1 MTNFSVGTVGGNAI
15 KIDIDTRVNMLL
27 FSKREIKAAM
37 KMGGKVVQKEARR
50 LISSRAVSAPDGLP
64 GYDTG
69 AMSKSIKVTVGSGG
83 GYVKVMPY
91 KTPAMG
97 KDYYPAY
104 LIYGTN
110 RGIEKR
116 ADFMQVAFKN
126 KQWMIRQA
134 IRAAFL
140 KSLRAVPVGKY

>member
-1 MTNFSVGTVGGNAI
+1 MTDFSTGTVHGGAI
-15 KIDIDTRVNMLL
+15 SIKVDTRINLLL

-50 LISSRAVSAPDGLP
+50 LISSRAVSAPGGLP

-69 AMSKSIKVTVGSGG
+69 AMSKSIKVTTGSGG

-104 LIYGTN
+104 LVYGTK
-110 RGIEKR
+110 RGLKKR
-116 ADFMQVAFKN
+116 QDFMQVAFQS

-140 KSLRAVPVGKY
+140 RSLRAAPVGKY

>member
-104 LIYGTN
+104 LIYCLLYTSPSPRDGATS
-110 RGIEKR
+110 RMPSS
-116 ADFMQVAFKN
+116 A
-126 KQWMIRQA
+126 
-134 IRAAFL
+134 
-140 KSLRAVPVGKY
+140 